1 MITVFTPTYNRGYII
16 SELYESLTQQTF
28 KNFEWL
34 IVDDGSSDETESII
48 NQFIKENIINIKY
61 KKQKNS
67 GKHVAINNGVSD
79 ASGELFFIVDSDDYL
94 SSDAL
99 EKLEKRFQ
107 DIKHNSEIAGIFINC
122 SSKNL
127 QKKTKAFDL
136 ILPEKGLKTTLTNL
150 NHQYKIKGEFATA
163 IKTEIQKAYPYPI
176 FEGEKF
182 CRESLVYRRIGKKY
196 DFLFT
201 SDKIYFADY
210 LEDGLT
216 AKSWKLLKQSPK
228 GASLLF
234 KEMSHEKIYIKE
246 KIIALNYYWDFQIND
261 IKSSWHEKLK
271 GVSLLLSLYV
281 LFCKKFKINIQ

>member
-1 MITVFTPTYNRGYII
+1 MITVFTPTYNRAYILPI
-16 SELYESLTQQTF
+16 LYESLVNQSF
-28 KNFEWL
+28 KNFEWI
-34 IVDDGSSDETESII
+34 IVDDGSTDTTKELVES
-48 NQFIKENIINIKY
+48 FLSEKNIKIRY
-61 KKQKNS
+61 FLQENQ
-67 GKHVAINNGVSD
+67 GKHVAINNGAELAEGD
-79 ASGELFFIVDSDDYL
+79 LFFIVDSDDYL

-127 QKKTKAFDL
+127 QKKTEAFDL

-216 AKSWKLLKQSPK
+216 VKSWKLLKKSPK
-228 GASLLF
+228 GAALLF
-234 KEMSHEKIYIKE
+234 KEQAKENIPTKE
-246 KIIALNYYWDFQIND
+246 KLIALNAYWDFQIND
-261 IKSSWHEKLK
+261 VKSSWFNKFN
-271 GVSLLLSLYV
+271 GVPFFSSIYV
-281 LFCKKFKINIQ
+281 LLCKKFKIKI

>member
-1 MITVFTPTYNRGYII
+1 MITVFTPTYNRAYILPI
-16 SELYESLTQQTF
+16 LYESLVNQSF
-28 KNFEWL
+28 KNFEWI
-34 IVDDGSSDETESII
+34 IVDDGSTDTTKELVES
-48 NQFIKENIINIKY
+48 FLSEKNIKIRY
-61 KKQKNS
+61 FLQENQ
-67 GKHVAINNGVSD
+67 GKHVAINNGAELAEGD
-79 ASGELFFIVDSDDYL
+79 LFFIVDSDDYL

-127 QKKTKAFDL
+127 QKKTEAFDL

-228 GASLLF
+228 GAALLF
-234 KEMSHEKIYIKE
+234 KEQAKENIPTKE
-246 KIIALNYYWDFQIND
+246 KLIALNAYWDFQIND
-261 IKSSWHEKLK
+261 VKSSWFNKFN
-271 GVSLLLSLYV
+271 GVPFFLSIYV
-281 LFCKKFKINIQ
+281 LLCKKFKIKI

>member
-1 MITVFTPTYNRGYII
+1 MITVFTPTYNRAYILPI
-16 SELYESLTQQTF
+16 LYESLVNQSF
-28 KNFEWL
+28 KNFEWI
-34 IVDDGSSDETESII
+34 IVDDGSTDTTKELVES
-48 NQFIKENIINIKY
+48 FLSEKNIKIRY
-61 KKQKNS
+61 FLQENQ
-67 GKHVAINNGVSD
+67 GKHVAINNGASD

-107 DIKHNSEIAGIFINC
+107 DIKHNSEIAGIFINY

-127 QKKTKAFDL
+127 QKKTKTFDL

-216 AKSWKLLKQSPK
+216 VKSWKLLKKSPK
-228 GASLLF
+228 GAALLF
-234 KEMSHEKIYIKE
+234 KEQAKENIPTKE
-246 KIIALNYYWDFQIND
+246 KLIALNAYWDFQIND
-261 IKSSWHEKLK
+261 VKSSWFNKFN
-271 GVSLLLSLYV
+271 GVPFFLSIYV
-281 LFCKKFKINIQ
+281 LLCKKFKIKI

>member
-1 MITVFTPTYNRGYII
+1 MITVFTPTYNRAYILPI
-16 SELYESLTQQTF
+16 LYESLVNQSF
-28 KNFEWL
+28 KNFEWI
-34 IVDDGSSDETESII
+34 IVDDGSTDTTKELVES
-48 NQFIKENIINIKY
+48 FLSEKNIKIRY
-61 KKQKNS
+61 FLQENQ
-67 GKHVAINNGVSD
+67 GKHVAINNGAELAEGD
-79 ASGELFFIVDSDDYL
+79 LFFIVDSDDYL

-107 DIKHNSEIAGIFINC
+107 DIKHNSEVAGIFINY

-127 QKKTKAFDL
+127 QKKTKTFDL

-216 AKSWKLLKQSPK
+216 VKSWKLLKESPK
-228 GASLLF
+228 GAALLF
-234 KEMSHEKIYIKE
+234 KEQAKENIPTKE
-246 KIIALNYYWDFQIND
+246 KLIALNAYWDFQIND
-261 IKSSWHEKLK
+261 VKSSWFNKFN
-271 GVSLLLSLYV
+271 GVPFFLSIYV
-281 LFCKKFKINIQ
+281 LLCKKFKIKI

>member
-48 NQFIKENIINIKY
+48 NQFIKENKINIKY

-107 DIKHNSEIAGIFINC
+107 DIKHNSEVAGIFINY

-127 QKKTKAFDL
+127 QKKTKTFDL

-228 GASLLF
+228 SAALLF
-234 KEMSHEKIYIKE
+234 KEQAKENIPTKE
-246 KIIALNYYWDFQIND
+246 KLIALNAYWDFQIND
-261 IKSSWHEKLK
+261 VKSSWFNKFNS
-271 GVSLLLSLYV
+271 VPFFLSIYV
-281 LFCKKFKINIQ
+281 LLCKKFKIKI